1 MKAIKK
7 TTALFLAMVFIL
19 SSLGFTINKMICFK
33 SGKVKVSLSHLK
45 DCCAEEK
52 SALPIVKAQCCDINS
67 TSFHLNDFNS
77 SQKNNVPVADDCVLA
92 INKYSFPCGNYNTPS
107 SKLLFADLPPPLYG
121 RQLLSFISI
130 LII

>member
-7 TTALFLAMVFIL
+7 TIALFLAMVFIL
-19 SSLGFTINKMICFK
+19 SSLGFTINKMVCLK
-33 SGKVKVSLSHLK
+33 SGKVKISLSHLK
-45 DCCAEEK
+45 DCCPEK
-52 SALPIVKAQCCDINS
+52 KSSLPVIKAQCCDINN

-77 SQKNNVPVADDCVLA
+77 SQKNNIPVADDCVLA
-92 INKYSFPCGNYNTPS
+92 INKFSFTNINCNNTT
-107 SKLLFADLPPPLYG
+107 SKLVFADLPPPLYG

>member
-7 TTALFLAMVFIL
+7 TTALFLAVVFIL

-33 SGKVKVSLSHLK
+33 SGKVKVSLSQLK
-45 DCCAEEK
+45 DCCPEEK
-52 SALPIVKAQCCDINS
+52 SSLPVIKAPCCNINS

-77 SQKNNVPVADDCVLA
+77 SQKNNIPVADDCVLA
-92 INKYSFPCGNYNTPS
+92 INKYACTNGNYNRPS
-107 SKLLFADLPPPLYG
+107 SKFIFADLPPPLYG